1 MYCPLEVSEST
12 HAFMLTHFVLAD
24 GVSLDCSVIYLGALR
39 LRYSSSV
46 TLHDSALDDI
56 FSLFHRNDMS
66 LSPETPI
73 SQRTLER
80 VDVLERLKS

>member
-24 GVSLDCSVIYLGALR
+24 GVSLDCSVVYLGALR
-39 LRYSSSV
+39 LRYSLSV
-46 TLHDSALDDI
+46 TLHDSALDNI

-73 SQRTLER
+73 SQRTL
-80 VDVLERLKS
+80 DVLERLKS